1 MRTGDVVTLTFNWA
15 GGANSPIQINLDP
28 SSSLTAGASSSFT
41 LTSGNSTRQR
51 TFTANSNSAG
61 TALGSIAVDATGNDN
76 TDSGRRAI
84 YTATCA
90 RATVTGSITITPNP
104 FTVGSPVTVQVT
116 DADLNTN
123 TGSAQSV
130 TVSVVNGTT
139 GESESVLLTETG
151 NNTGIFSATLAT
163 AFGNA
168 SDGNNN
174 SMKAQAGQVLTATYS
189 DAANASGNAATATA
203 TTTAAGGTNGTVTIT
218 PDPFAPGNAV
228 TLTVT
233 DADRNT
239 AAGSAQTVS
248 VTVTNGATSESETR
262 TLTETG
268 LNTGVFSGTLSTAI
282 AVGAGTNNTGS
293 MNVLGGYVLTV
304 SYSDTLTSPT
314 GGATRTDTAT
324 ASTAATFTAVKSST
338 ATTFGTP
345 GAVLPYEV
353 LVTNTGNVVLTGIT
367 ITDARTPNE
376 TCPATTLAPGDAMSC
391 TASYAVTQA
400 DIDTGSVANTASI
413 DTAQTPAQNT
423 NTVSIPATQNR
434 ALGITKTA
442 SVEAVDAADDV
453 IGYTITVTNGGNTT
467 LTGVSVAD
475 PFVTNL
481 ACTPDNDAGPAVL
494 VTSLAPGGTITC
506 SASHAVTQDE
516 INAGTAIANTA
527 TADSAETAPV
537 AANASVS
544 VSQSPALTITK
555 AGVVADGTADADGD
569 VVDYTIT
576 VTNTGNMTLTGVAVS
591 DPMLGGALAGSATLV
606 PAASATYTGSY
617 TLLQSDLDSNGGGD
631 GDLDNT
637 ATVTTDQT
645 APQTASAAVL
655 LSRTPALTLAKS
667 ADVASVD
674 AAGTVVQYSLTL
686 TNTGNATLTN
696 VSVTDPMN
704 GLSSIAGCPVSSL
717 APEATATCTATYT
730 VTQTDIDNGGPI
742 ANTATASSD
751 QTDPVT
757 ANASVTVNRSPAL
770 TFEKSADVASIDAA
784 GAVIHYAFKLT
795 NTGNA
800 TLTNVS
806 VTDSMNGLSSI
817 AGCPVSSLAPEATA
831 TCTATYTATQT
842 DIDNGTPITNT
853 ATADSTESDAVEA
866 SASVDVTKSVSLTL
880 EKNVVGA
887 AAPTDFTVSFN
898 GPGNSD
904 GSGAGSISQKGLA
917 AGAYVLSE
925 SGGPKGYTAGA
936 WSCDA
941 GALEGSTVT
950 LASGQSAT
958 CSITNTAEPG
968 SLTLIKTVQNT
979 HGGTATPEQ
988 WSLSFAKG
996 EGEPTTV
1003 SSGTTSS
1010 VAAGTYVLTE
1020 DGPAG
1025 YVQTKLECEGG
1036 TKDGNQITI
1045 GNAED
1050 VTCTFTNTDLA
1061 STLTLVKQ
1069 TENGP
1074 GEVPFELFVSSSE
1087 TTVSLAPSANGI
1099 EGQATSETMPIRAG
1113 ELIISETAVPGW
1125 SLSNVTCTP
1134 TEKGEPVENPSFGYE
1149 ASLAEGTATLDVPP
1163 GSDIRCTFVNSF
1175 AEEAA
1180 GSITIVKEAIGGD
1193 GTASFAFTA
1202 GSLGSF
1208 TLKPPVNDNA
1218 QKQFVGPAPGTYLI
1232 REQAK
1237 AGWSLTSLAC
1247 SGGSTVVDKVKRE
1260 ATVTFSTGD
1269 NVVCTFAN
1277 RKQTGT
1283 SGVNVVVN
1291 SGSRDAR
1298 FGFVSTLP
1306 GGSTFNARTSGGSTT
1321 RSFANIAAGTYD
1333 IRVPDLAPGWRLK
1346 SLTCRDPSGNST
1358 VNVAAAKARVPLAAG
1373 ETVTCTFGFFFDEE
1387 LVRQRTQEVVL
1398 NFMKHR
1404 ANGLIDEQ
1412 PDSARLNRRL
1422 PGSLWGGAGAGGS
1435 AGFADTP
1442 FDVTAT
1448 GDDSD
1453 YTLDFS
1459 TSMSQL
1465 LQFSAA
1471 QNQKKVMGLTQS
1483 PDAGF
1488 GIANPVTAAVDTP
1501 DAPALDG
1508 RPKRQSFDIW
1518 TEGHYHHFEDDAG
1531 NADTFGHFG
1540 VVYLGGDYLVS
1551 DAFLIGALVQFD
1563 WTEERSRVTGSTVD
1577 GTGWMAG
1584 PYASLR
1590 LTPNVFLDG
1599 RLAWGQSDNG
1609 VDPFGGV
1616 YKDSFET
1623 ERWLANLNLK
1633 GNWVYNSIRITP
1645 GVGYTY
1651 FDEEQKAYTDSNGVL
1666 IPGQTL
1672 TVNRL
1677 EFGPEFGTRWV
1688 MPDGTTFEPHISIK
1702 GLWDVGGELDTAVA
1716 GVAAGHE
1723 ELRGKI
1729 EGGFVADTA
1738 YGPSLGLTFSYDGIG
1753 DEDFASY
1760 GGQMYLRVPLN

>member
-1 MRTGDVVTLTFNWA
+1 MLGLRGAAQGMGLSAIGARSLGRAARAFRRLRGTAASLLAFLILTSVPAFATSLTCPGTATSPELRDDGNATPPFPGTDTLNVSSMRTGDVVTLTFNWA

-730 VTQTDIDNGGPI
+730 
-742 ANTATASSD
+742 
-751 QTDPVT
+751 
-757 ANASVTVNRSPAL
+757 
-770 TFEKSADVASIDAA
+770 
-784 GAVIHYAFKLT
+784 
-795 NTGNA
+795 
-800 TLTNVS
+800 
-806 VTDSMNGLSSI
+806 
-817 AGCPVSSLAPEATA
+817 
-831 TCTATYTATQT
+831 ATQT

-1483 PDAGF
+1483 PDAVF